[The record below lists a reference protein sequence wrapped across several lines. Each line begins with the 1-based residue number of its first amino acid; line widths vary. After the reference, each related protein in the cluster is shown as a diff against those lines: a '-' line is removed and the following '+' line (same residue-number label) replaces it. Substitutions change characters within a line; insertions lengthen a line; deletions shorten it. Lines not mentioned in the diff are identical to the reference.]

1 MYTGFKV
8 KIQLN
13 LSISNS
19 GLLLKSNFYFLKLF
33 FLPFEPSLIGFFF
46 KKKNH
51 SLTRTMD
58 NSNMHYL
65 KPFLMFP
72 YANLF
77 EYNSNFLLQEANQSV
92 K

>member
-1 MYTGFKV
+1 
-8 KIQLN
+8 
-13 LSISNS
+13 
-19 GLLLKSNFYFLKLF
+19 
-33 FLPFEPSLIGFFF
+33 
-46 KKKNH
+46 
-51 SLTRTMD
+51 MD

-72 YANLF
+72 YGNLF

>member
-1 MYTGFKV
+1 
-8 KIQLN
+8 
-13 LSISNS
+13 
-19 GLLLKSNFYFLKLF
+19 
-33 FLPFEPSLIGFFF
+33 
-46 KKKNH
+46 
-51 SLTRTMD
+51 MD

-77 EYNSNFLLQEANQSV
+77 EYNSNFLLQEANQSI